1 LSRPFDQ
8 ILRTPG
14 VELEDLALA
23 IAGEFGEVDARAAHA
38 RLDAIAADMP
48 PVAGLAPV
56 DRAGVLFEHLGGR
69 NGFASDLR
77 AGPESLLFDRVL
89 AERRAHPLTL
99 VIVYAAIARRTG
111 LRLQPASRGRSVLLV
126 DASQSPAVALDPAC
140 AVRGTPDSVTWACP
154 HALSALLLEA
164 LASRYL
170 ERGDPASAIR
180 SLELTLPLPLAG
192 PIRDRARR
200 RLVGLRAR
208 LN

>member
-1 LSRPFDQ
+1 LSQPFEQ

-23 IAGEFGEVDARAAHA
+23 IAGEFGDVDVAAAHA
-38 RLDAIAADMP
+38 RLDAIALGLP
-48 PVAGLAPV
+48 PVVGLAPV
-56 DRAGVLFEHLGGR
+56 DRAGMLFEHLGAR
-69 NGFASDLR
+69 HGFASELR

-89 AERRAHPLTL
+89 AECRAHPLAL
-99 VIVYAAIARRTG
+99 VIVYAAVARRAG
-111 LRLQPASRGRSVLLV
+111 VRLQPASRGRSVLLV

-140 AVRGTPDSVTWACP
+140 SVRGTPDSVAWTCP
-154 HALSALLLEA
+154 HALSALMLEA
-164 LASRYL
+164 LAARYL
-170 ERGDPASAIR
+170 ERGEDANAIR

-200 RLVGLRAR
+200 RLVSLRAR